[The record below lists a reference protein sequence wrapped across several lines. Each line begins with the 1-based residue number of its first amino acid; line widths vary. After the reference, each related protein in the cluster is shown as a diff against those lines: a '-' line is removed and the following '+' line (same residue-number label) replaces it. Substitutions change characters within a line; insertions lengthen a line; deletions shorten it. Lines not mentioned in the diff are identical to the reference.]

1 MCRLVAYLGAPVTPA
16 HLVFDG
22 SHSLYEQSWAPQE
35 LLSGTI
41 NADGYGVVW
50 YAEGRPARLAELR
63 PIWYDTDLR
72 TTLSSLSS
80 SCVLAGLRNVTPG
93 TPLDRSG
100 VPPLVFD
107 KWSFVLNG
115 FVPEFRSR
123 HMRALRAELPDDL
136 YSELRGCSDSETLFL
151 LAVAAVR
158 GGATLP
164 EALQRAAKAV
174 YDRVGRETEAQMN
187 MVLCD
192 GNRIAAVRSGTVLET
207 NSLYVAKRPP
217 FAPNGIVLASERLD
231 PGAVW
236 EAVDGHSWIEIGPD
250 LEVRGEG
257 LFF

>member
-1 MCRLVAYLGAPVTPA
+1 MCRLVAYLGAPLTPA

-63 PIWYDTDLR
+63 PIWYDADLR
-72 TTLSSLSS
+72 STLSSLSS
-80 SCVLAGLRNVTPG
+80 GCVLAGLRNSTAG
-93 TPLDRSG
+93 IPLDRSG
-100 VPPLVFD
+100 LPPLVFE
-107 KWSFVLNG
+107 KWSFMLNG
-115 FVPEFRSR
+115 FVPDFRMQ

-136 YSELRGCSDSETLFL
+136 YAELQGSSDSETLFL

-164 EALQRAAKAV
+164 EALQHAAKAV

-187 MVLCD
+187 MVLSD
-192 GNRIAAVRSGTVLET
+192 GETIAAVRSGTVLET
-207 NSLYVAKRPP
+207 NSLYFAKRPP
-217 FAPNGIVLASERLD
+217 FAPDGIVLASERLD
-231 PGAVW
+231 PGAAW
-236 EAVDGHSWIEIGPD
+236 EAVDGHSWLEIGPD
-250 LEVRGEG
+250 LDVRGEG